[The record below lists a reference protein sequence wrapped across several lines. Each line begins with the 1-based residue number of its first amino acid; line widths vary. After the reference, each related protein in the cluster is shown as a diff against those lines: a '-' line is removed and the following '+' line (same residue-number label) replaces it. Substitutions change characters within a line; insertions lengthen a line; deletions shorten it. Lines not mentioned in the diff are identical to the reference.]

1 MTLLSICQAAAQKA
15 LVTVP
20 STIIGNTDLTAKL
33 LLECAQEEG
42 ELLARKPQ
50 GGWTQM
56 ISEHVFTTFAI
67 NTGLTGSCVAGS
79 AIVTPSSMANLAVGQ
94 VLTMEGLPNNAVIAT
109 VGVSTVTLAS
119 PYVASST
126 ENNQQLTVSQQFYT
140 LPSDFERM
148 IDNTLW
154 DRTRFWAM
162 RGAQSPQE
170 WQVYK
175 SSAIGRA
182 SIQRRWRIISVNNV
196 DYFAIDPVPT
206 DNGSY
211 LVFEYV
217 SNAWCQSA
225 TGTKQTQWMAD
236 TDTGILDEFL
246 MRMGVIWRVLDRLGM
261 NYLTA
266 KDDYERAV
274 NKATA
279 ADGGAATLNM
289 APIEHLTLI
298 GPWNLPE
305 TGFGNVVN

>member
-1 MTLLSICQAAAQKA
+1 MSLLSICQAAAQKA

-20 STIIGNTDLTAKL
+20 STIVGNTDLTAKL

-42 ELLARKPQ
+42 EILARKPQ
-50 GGWTQM
+50 GGWTNM
-56 ISEHVFTTFAI
+56 ITEHVFTTFAI

-79 AIVTPSSMANLAVGQ
+79 NIVTPSSLAGLAVGQ
-94 VLTMEGLPNNAVIAT
+94 ILTMNGLPNNAAIAT
-109 VGVSTVTLAS
+109 IGISTVTLVT
-119 PYVASST
+119 PYVASAT
-126 ENNQQLTVSQQFYT
+126 ENNQPLTVSQVLYP
-140 LPSDFERM
+140 LPADFERI

-182 SIQRRWRIISVNNV
+182 SIQRRWRITQVNNV
-196 DYFAIDPVPT
+196 DFFTIDPAPT

-211 LVFEYV
+211 LVFEYT

-236 TDTGILDEFL
+236 TDTGIIDEFL
-246 MRMGVIWRVLDRLGM
+246 MRLGVIWRVLDRLGM

-266 KDDYERAV
+266 RDDYERMV
-274 NKATA
+274 NKASA
-279 ADGGAATLNM
+279 QDGGAATLNM
-289 APIEHLTLI
+289 APSNHLTLI

-305 TGFGNVVN
+305 TGFGNVN